1 MSLAALDPI
10 TLLIVCPLVF
20 LAMLVDAISGGGGLI
35 SLTAYLAAGI
45 PAHVALGTNK
55 LSSAIATLVATG
67 RFIANGFVNF
77 KLGILAAISAL
88 IGSFIGAKIA
98 LSVPDGVIQMI
109 MVFALP
115 VVAFFVLR
123 KKILVDVET
132 EIPFKK
138 QAAIIAFFAFLIGGY
153 DGFYGPG
160 TGTFMLI
167 AFSVAAKIP
176 AKEGS
181 GIVKCANL
189 ASNIAALI
197 TFALNGMVYWE
208 LGLIAAVFGIVGS
221 YVGSGLVLKDGSKV
235 IRPVMLVVL
244 AILFIKVL
252 YDLFL

>member
-1 MSLAALDPI
+1 
-10 TLLIVCPLVF
+10 
-20 LAMLVDAISGGGGLI
+20 
-35 SLTAYLAAGI
+35 
-45 PAHVALGTNK
+45 
-55 LSSAIATLVATG
+55 
-67 RFIANGFVNF
+67 
-77 KLGILAAISAL
+77 
-88 IGSFIGAKIA
+88 
-98 LSVPDGVIQMI
+98 
-109 MVFALP
+109 
-115 VVAFFVLR
+115 
-123 KKILVDVET
+123 
-132 EIPFKK
+132 
-138 QAAIIAFFAFLIGGY
+138 
-153 DGFYGPG
+153 
-160 TGTFMLI
+160 MLI